1 MKILVT
7 IKRVPD
13 PELKVKLKDGAIDLS
28 GASWVVNTFDE
39 YAVETALRLREHGE
53 TNAPHAE
60 VVVVTIGPEDA
71 GQQLRSALAMGAD
84 RAIRIEGK
92 DDALDA
98 RVVATALAK
107 LIETE
112 QPDLVVMG
120 KQAVDGD
127 ANQVGQMLAGKLGWP
142 QATFAATVELS
153 ADKTSLTVGREVDAG
168 VEYKTIALPG
178 VLTVDLR
185 VVAAVLAKVIEAE
198 KPDLV
203 VMGKQAVDGDANQV
217 GQMLAGKLG
226 WPQATFAATVE
237 LAADKASLTVGRE
250 VDAGVEYKTIA
261 LPGVLTVDLRVVA
274 PTSVKNNITPAS
286 HSYGTGEGGPRYASL
301 KGIMAAKKKPME
313 QKSIGDYGVDVT
325 PATRERGVTLPAAR
339 AAGQKVADIP
349 TLVKKLVDEAKAL

>member
-13 PELKVKLKDGAIDLS
+13 PELKVKLKDGTIDLS

-60 VVVVTIGPEDA
+60 VVVVTIGPEEA

-84 RAIRIEGK
+84 RAIRIDGK
-92 DDALDA
+92 DDALDS
-98 RVVATALAK
+98 RVVAIALAK
-107 LIETE
+107 LIESE

-142 QATFAATVELS
+142 QATFAATVELN
-153 ADKTSLTVGREVDAG
+153 ADKTALTVGREIDAG
-168 VEYKTIALPG
+168 VEYKVVPLPA

-185 VVAAVLAKVIEAE
+185 I
-198 KPDLV
+198 
-203 VMGKQAVDGDANQV
+203 
-217 GQMLAGKLG
+217 
-226 WPQATFAATVE
+226 
-237 LAADKASLTVGRE
+237 
-250 VDAGVEYKTIA
+250 
-261 LPGVLTVDLRVVA
+261 VA
-274 PTSVKNNITPAS
+274 PHSVKNNVTPAAFG
-286 HSYGTGEGGPRYASL
+286 YGTGEGGPRYASL

-313 QKSIGDYGVDVT
+313 VKPLAELVGDVT
-325 PATRERGVTLPAAR
+325 ATTKQLGITLPAAR
-339 AAGQKVADIP
+339 AAGQKVADVP
-349 TLVKKLVDEAKAL
+349 TLVRKLVDEAKAI